1 MAVGAPV
8 RLPATAPELAAAHAM
23 ARHADPALERLLR
36 AVASLADEK
45 VLLAASAAFWAASRL
60 ADGGMPGDGRRRAA
74 DHVLRC
80 AAASTTLAYLLK
92 SAVDR
97 ERPNQAVARD
107 PRRGI
112 PRSGAPRNSFPSG
125 HALALGALAAAA
137 SRVAPT
143 AVRLFIWPTAV
154 ALAAARFLLLAHW
167 LTDIAAGFGMGVALE
182 RAVFQSAEAAGRRRE
197 AGRSG
202 GSA

>member
-97 ERPNQAVARD
+97 ERPNRAVARD

-125 HALALGALAAAA
+125 HALALGAVAAAA
-137 SRVAPT
+137 SRTAPG
-143 AVRLFIWPTAV
+143 AVRPFVWPAAIALV
-154 ALAAARFLLLAHW
+154 ATRFLLLAHW
-167 LTDIAAGFGMGVALE
+167 PTDIAAGLGMGVALE
-182 RAVFQSAEAAGRRRE
+182 RAALRFARAVGHRRGAGH
-197 AGRSG
+197 AG